1 MSQYHFTKSGRRGRR
16 VEIRKGGFHISI
28 GALLGAFLL
37 AFLVWLYID
46 GQTIHNDI
54 EGETA
59 RETTV
64 TAVGILED
72 VTL

>member
-1 MSQYHFTKSGRRGRR
+1 MSQYHFTKPGRRGRR
-16 VEIRKGGFHISI
+16 VEIRKGGFRISI

-46 GQTIHNDI
+46 GQTVQNHT

-59 RETTV
+59 SE
-64 TAVGILED
+64 TAVVAVGAFEGD
-72 VTL
+72 TL